1 MDSTLIYEVDNLN
14 RTCLHYAIAIKEQ
27 KIIDILKAMK
37 IDASVCF
44 FS

>member
-27 KIIDILKAMK
+27 KIIDVLKTIK
-37 IDASVCF
+37 IDTSVCF
-44 FS
+44 LA